1 MAKSKPQAVKLKTE
15 SSYPEIEGIKGDIES
30 LKSNV
35 FELTKH
41 IKEEGKMHG
50 AEIKN
55 SVAEQIEQAKVFGH
69 KKYDDL
75 EDKVKQHP
83 AQSVAAAFAAGY
95 LINMLMK
102 RR

>member
-1 MAKSKPQAVKLKTE
+1 MAKSKSEAIQLKSE

-41 IKEEGKMHG
+41 IKEEGKIHS
-50 AEIKN
+50 AEIKS
-55 SVAEQIEQAKVFGH
+55 SVAEQLVNAKLYGH

-75 EDKVKQHP
+75 EGKVKKHP